1 MFVVL
6 KCEICSLKSTF
17 DCFHEYS
24 RLMWVFLCITLWT
37 SCISR
42 EIIIET
48 LNFPKSKMRDTTG
61 DQLSIIWFVLLCAKC
76 SSVMFDIIGK
86 LRFWINTIL
95 TLLTSLQI
103 YRYTSYTSFS
113 WPKHAGVKL
122 ETCWKNTYD
131 RFHTA
136 PAYWQM
142 PIDCV
147 NLSIKWKTTVY
158 LRKWKMQ
165 PIKNIKVPDYA
176 IFSWSCHFKLLISSK
191 LLYFFLLNKKKRLK
205 NIWIKNHKRNN

>member
-61 DQLSIIWFVLLCAKC
+61 DQLSIIWFVLLFAKC
-76 SSVMFDIIGK
+76 SSVMFDIIGNK
-86 LRFWINTIL
+86 KTHINREY
-95 TLLTSLQI
+95 SWKQ
-103 YRYTSYTSFS
+103 SKVDFS
-113 WPKHAGVKL
+113 EHISHF
-122 ETCWKNTYD
+122 NT
-131 RFHTA
+131 T
-136 PAYWQM
+136 
-142 PIDCV
+142 
-147 NLSIKWKTTVY
+147 
-158 LRKWKMQ
+158 
-165 PIKNIKVPDYA
+165 NI
-176 IFSWSCHFKLLISSK
+176 
-191 LLYFFLLNKKKRLK
+191 LYFVIIYKQFQNNVGQCLHSFQFLSLLG
-205 NIWIKNHKRNN
+205 